1 MNNIIIKRVYEEYAE
16 NDGYRILVDRLWPR
30 GMTKEKAH
38 IDDWAKIISPSTE
51 LRKTFNHD
59 VDTWDEFRIR
69 YLIELD
75 NNERADEFISLIK
88 EKLQHSNVTLLYAAK
103 NKDINHAIVLKEWIE
118 DIKQR
123 KL

>member
-38 IDDWAKIISPSTE
+38 IDYWAKIISPNTE

-59 VDTWDEFRIR
+59 ADTWDEFKIR

-103 NKDINHAIVLKEWIE
+103 NEDINHVIILKEWIE